1 MFKRDALLLRLL
13 FTVLALL
20 TVSAA
25 ESFDKPTSK
34 SVVPL
39 GRSTSGSGRRAK
51 VTCYFYPQ
59 FMVKEVD
66 RGEKGAD
73 RLSIVP
79 ITSTVHHC
87 TAFQTKAEMVINAD
101 EWSGYFK
108 GVKKDLVFFDG
119 DDLVNGG
126 MGFAVYDAKTGKR
139 IFEDSTLGHLEFS
152 ATNGP
157 QISLKYTRVVDGQCI
172 VPKDQAGCW
181 EQIRKTIGLDNASPP
196 DCKQAYEQSAQKL
209 AKGRCQ
215 AQNSDTPQC
224 VAKEI
229 QLARDQTKDA
239 TSIIAYPVEVTLG
252 SQPSTKPITG
262 ELKCWPSD

>member
-1 MFKRDALLLRLL
+1 MLLRLL
-13 FTVLALL
+13 FPVLALL
-20 TVSAA
+20 AVSAA

-34 SVVPL
+34 IVVHL
-39 GRSTSGSGRRAK
+39 GPSASRSGRRAK
-51 VTCYFYPQ
+51 VTCYFYSR

-79 ITSTVHHC
+79 ITPSTVHRC
-87 TAFQTKAEMVINAD
+87 AASQTKAEMVINAD

-139 IFEDSTLGHLEFS
+139 IFEDSALGDLEFS
-152 ATNGP
+152 AANGP
-157 QISLKYTRVVDGQCI
+157 EMSVKYTRVVDGQCI
-172 VPKDQAGCW
+172 VPKDQAACW
-181 EQIRKTIGLDNASPP
+181 EQIRKTIGVDASPP

-252 SQPSTKPITG
+252 SEPSIKPMIG
-262 ELKCWPSD
+262 DVKCWPSD

>member
-1 MFKRDALLLRLL
+1 MPFRTLYIVLL
-13 FTVLALL
+13 F
-20 TVSAA
+20 VSLGTAG
-25 ESFDKPTSK
+25 SFDPPQSK
-34 SVVPL
+34 KTLYL
-39 GRSTSGSGRRAK
+39 GPSPAGFGRRAK
-51 VTCYFYPQ
+51 VTCYFYPR

-79 ITSTVHHC
+79 ITPSTVRRC
-87 TAFQTKAEMVINAD
+87 TASQTKTEKVINAD

-139 IFEDSTLGHLEFS
+139 IFEDSALGDLEFS
-152 ATNGP
+152 ATLGP
-157 QISLKYTRVVDGQCI
+157 ETSVKYMRVIDGQCI
-172 VPKDQAGCW
+172 IPKDQAACW
-181 EQIRKTIGLDNASPP
+181 EQIRKTIGVDASPP

-224 VAKEI
+224 AAKEI

-252 SQPSTKPITG
+252 SEPSIKPMIG
-262 ELKCWPSD
+262 DVKCWPSD